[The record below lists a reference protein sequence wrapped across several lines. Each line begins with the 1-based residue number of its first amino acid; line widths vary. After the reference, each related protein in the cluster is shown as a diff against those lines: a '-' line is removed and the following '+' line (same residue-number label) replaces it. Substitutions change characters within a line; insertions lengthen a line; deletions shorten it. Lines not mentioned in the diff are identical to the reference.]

1 MKGILDVPYVA
12 GDGISGNQF
21 VKDAGDNSTD
31 SYFTVAGP
39 YPQKLSTAQTF
50 NAAYKTEYKEDV
62 GAYSAQ
68 AYDAANIIIAA
79 LRQAI
84 DDAGGNMPSRDQVTA
99 QVAKTQN
106 YKGVIGTTSFDAN
119 GDTTL
124 KIITVYKWTSATDTG
139 GTFVDQVTV
148 S

>member
-1 MKGILDVPYVA
+1 MQVVA
-12 GDGISGNQF
+12 AGIS
-21 VKDAGDNSTD
+21 
-31 SYFTVAGP
+31 
-39 YPQKLSTAQTF
+39 
-50 NAAYKTEYKEDV
+50 
-62 GAYSAQ
+62 
-68 AYDAANIIIAA
+68 
-79 LRQAI
+79 RAI
-84 DDAGGNMPSRDQVTA
+84 DDAGGNMPTRDQVTA

-124 KIITVYKWTSATDTG
+124 KIITIYKWASATDTG